1 MNVLHWFQSIAY
13 LTASLGQT
21 RISTNHT
28 GPTHII
34 YTIKSY
40 IDIALKATIKT
51 SKFAFYICDSWH
63 LIVIVLIFVFKN
75 LIRYLTESELIH
87 LQRIKCNFF
96 FYVCELWKLFR
107 NDISFTINIDIFCVL
122 KCNIGGKDYR
132 EALSLRNVSF
142 LIITILMNLLIN
154 ELCF

>member
-1 MNVLHWFQSIAY
+1 MNVLHWFQIAY

-96 FYVCELWKLFR
+96 FMSVNCESCLEMTYLLLSILILFVYSNATSVVKIIGKPCLWEMLVF
-107 NDISFTINIDIFCVL
+107 
-122 KCNIGGKDYR
+122 
-132 EALSLRNVSF
+132 
-142 LIITILMNLLIN
+142 
-154 ELCF
+154 